1 MSTLTLIKKISL
13 VLLCSTAASV
23 ACAKTISFTDNQMI
37 PISLSSTN
45 INRIAVLNDQITHVI
60 CPSGF
65 CTSKNN
71 GDDQSGAAYIQL
83 LTQNPFTLF
92 VSTQNGHHVAFSVTP
107 TQAVG
112 KTLVLNPLSAN
123 LKAQTWETESSYR
136 ALLITLIRDMMN
148 GTTPDG
154 YGFTAI
160 NHADTQKI
168 FSGRGSMQMQAVWS
182 GSYLIGTAYLF
193 KNLTSKALT
202 LPESAFY
209 HTGVRLVST
218 TNQKV
223 SAGGSE
229 MVYEIESRN

>member
-1 MSTLTLIKKISL
+1 MNTFVKKISL
-13 VLLCSTAASV
+13 ILFCSTAASI
-23 ACAKTISFTDNQMI
+23 AYAKTISFTDNQMI

-45 INRIAVLNDQITHVI
+45 INRIAVNNDQITHVI

-71 GDDQSGAAYIQL
+71 GNDQSGAAYVQL
-83 LTQNPFTLF
+83 LTENPFTLF
-92 VSTQNGHHVAFSVTP
+92 VSTQNGHHVALSVKP
-107 TQAVG
+107 TQTAG
-112 KTLVLNPLSAN
+112 KTLVLNPLSSN

-154 YGFTAI
+154 YGFTTI
-160 NHADTQKI
+160 NHTETLKI
-168 FSGRGSMQMQAVWS
+168 FGGSGSMQMQAVWS
-182 GSYLIGTAYLF
+182 GNYLVGTAYLF
-193 KNLTSKALT
+193 KNLTDKALT

-209 HTGVRLVST
+209 HTGVRLVAT
-218 TNQKV
+218 TDQKI
-223 SAGGSE
+223 SAGSTE